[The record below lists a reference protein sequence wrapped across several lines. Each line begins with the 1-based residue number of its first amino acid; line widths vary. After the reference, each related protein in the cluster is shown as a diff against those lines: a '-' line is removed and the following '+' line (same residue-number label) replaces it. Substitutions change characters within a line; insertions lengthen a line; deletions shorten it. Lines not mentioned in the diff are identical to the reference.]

1 MKTESSRRKMVGG
14 ENEGRDWKLEK
25 WRMGGRMASGKG
37 HGTWFLN
44 HAKERERERDSKR
57 SIG

>member
-1 MKTESSRRKMVGG
+1 MKTESSRRKMVGR

-25 WRMGGRMASGKG
+25 WRMGGRMATGKG

-44 HAKERERERDSKR
+44 HAKERERDRKR